1 MTSVSHIRH
10 HRDFLSPIRHWLDS
24 VEVHNADLAHIL
36 CKLIPAQSPFERDI
50 TLFCHKVL
58 HIPPMCKVNPLYE

>member
-1 MTSVSHIRH
+1 M
-10 HRDFLSPIRHWLDS
+10 DS